1 MRLILWIFVA
11 LVMLAPLPF
20 GMVYSIIQAFFACA
34 VMVLV
39 LGYCAVQFRKAGDTY
54 VSLTRIWPETL
65 GFILVLAWGL
75 VQIST
80 FTPESW
86 HHPLW
91 AEASAVLGTEIKSSL
106 SLARG
111 DGFESLMRLLTYG
124 AVFFLAL
131 QLGRDR
137 RKAGLI
143 FGAIVIAC
151 TGYAIYGL
159 ALHFGGVEMILW
171 EERAGA
177 SRNVSATFVN
187 RNNFAT
193 YIGLGLL
200 CATGLYLTGFIKS
213 LQSGRIGRDKAL
225 HVLQQAFVRGAPL
238 LACILVLFTALFLTH
253 SRAGVTVG
261 LTSIIIL
268 VIFLGLFIRFESSLY
283 KAVAA
288 TVLVASLG
296 VFFLSGEGWLD
307 RLTATD
313 VEREQRMQVYEQ
325 TWQAI
330 ELSPWTGYGIG
341 GYKQTFLMF
350 ADEKSSNW
358 HMAHN
363 DWLEM
368 MFELGLPMA
377 FLWFAVLGGLGVRCL
392 IGFFRRR
399 RDHVYPLVGFCACVL
414 VGLHSL
420 VDFSLQIPAVAVTF
434 AVMLGVGVAQS
445 WSSLDNSQ

>member
-54 VSLTRIWPETL
+54 VSLTRIWPETI
-65 GFILVLAWGL
+65 GFILVMGWGIFQVSFL
-75 VQIST
+75 SPQA
-80 FTPESW
+80 W

-91 AEASAVLGTEIKSSL
+91 AEAQAVLGGEIKNSI

-111 DGFESLMRLLTYG
+111 AGFESIMRILTYG
-124 AVFFLAL
+124 MVFFLAL

-137 RKAGLI
+137 KNAGL
-143 FGAIVIAC
+143 FFWAIVIAC

-159 ALHFGGVEMILW
+159 ALHFGNVEMILW

-213 LQSGRIGRDKAL
+213 LQSGRIGKDKAL

-268 VIFLGLFIRFESSLY
+268 VVFLGLFIRLESSLY

-288 TVLVASLG
+288 TVLVASLS

-313 VEREQRMQVYEQ
+313 MEREARLLRYEQ
-325 TWQAI
+325 TWQAVNM
-330 ELSPWTGYGIG
+330 SPWTGYGIG
-341 GYKQTFLMF
+341 SYEQTFFMF
-350 ADEKSSNW
+350 ADERTVTSFK
-358 HMAHN
+358 AHN

-368 MFELGLPMA
+368 MFELGLPAA
-377 FLWFAVLGGLGVRCL
+377 FLWFAVLGGLGLRCL
-392 IGFFRRR
+392 VGFFRRN

-434 AVMLGVGVAQS
+434 AVLLGIGVGQS
-445 WSSLDNSQ
+445 RSSVNR